1 MSTSEQD
8 RQLRDL
14 FHMIAVNATLE
25 VTVSSVLKMF
35 CQRLGAT
42 GAAFRST
49 EPALLV
55 SVGEL
60 DTAAL
65 EAVPLATP
73 NFAALD
79 STPGLLTCSVR
90 SGETLLGV
98 LWLGLDALTEN
109 QQAALSILLD
119 ALTIVVAR
127 AKAEAASAKSE
138 RLLNAALDNVSD
150 PLLVFDT
157 NWRLMLMNAP
167 AAALFSAAQG
177 QPLAEVVQSEA
188 LADFAQGQHPLDE
201 WTVDEKSFIPGVTSV
216 EGESGELWL
225 LVLRDITQYKKL
237 SHNQSEF
244 VRIVAHDV
252 RSPLTSMRGFA
263 DMMGMVGDL
272 TAKQKQFVEKILSGI
287 NQITVLV
294 DNIQDAG
301 RFDMETGFYELTRSH
316 CDMHDMVRTVVE
328 SQLIPEEKSGLSISV
343 DVSDNVPIINADPTM
358 LERAIANLV
367 DNAVKYT
374 QDGGK
379 IEVRVFNAAENVV
392 VSVQDNGAGITPEEQ
407 KQLFQRHVRLH
418 RPEHKRIKGGGLGLF
433 IVKSIAQRHGGDAWV
448 SSKLGEGTTFS
459 FSIPL
464 KGANLVVPGD
474 DDDLSEAAD

>member
-14 FHMIAVNATLE
+14 FHMIAVNSALE
-25 VTVSSVLKMF
+25 VTVSSVLKTF
-35 CQRLGAT
+35 CQRLNAT

-49 EPALLV
+49 EPALMV

-65 EAVPLATP
+65 ESVPLATP

-98 LWLGLDALTEN
+98 LWLGLDSLTED
-109 QQAALSILLD
+109 QQGGLSILLD
-119 ALTIVVAR
+119 ALTIVLAR
-127 AKAEAASAKSE
+127 AKAEAASAKTE
-138 RLLNAALDNVSD
+138 RLLNAVLDNVSD

-157 NWRLMLMNAP
+157 NWRLLLMNAP
-167 AAALFSAAQG
+167 AAAVFSAAQG

-201 WTVDEKSFIPGVTSV
+201 WAVDEKSFIPGVASV
-216 EGESGELWL
+216 EEESGEMRL

-374 QDGGK
+374 PDGGK
-379 IEVRVFNAAENVV
+379 IEVRVYNAAENVV
-392 VSVQDNGAGITPEEQ
+392 VSVQDNGAGISPEEQ

-433 IVKSIAQRHGGDAWV
+433 IVRSIAQRHGGDAWV

-464 KGANLVVPGD
+464 KGANLVVPGN
-474 DDDLSEAAD
+474 DDLSEAAD